1 MTQRIF
7 NFGAGP
13 SGMPTEVME
22 QAQAELL
29 DYQGMGVSVLE
40 ISHRSPEFEAIL
52 DEADR
57 LIRELSGLP
66 DNYHILYMHGGANMQ
81 FSAVPL
87 NLVQRSTGHT
97 MQYVETGNFAGRAI
111 KEAERFGTV
120 DVVASSAETQ
130 FDRIPELDTGLID
143 PDSAYL
149 HITSN
154 NTLFGTRWQQFPDTG
169 AVPLVADMTS
179 ELFSRVVD
187 YRQFGLVYAGFQK
200 NLGPAGMALVLI
212 RDDLLGQALEQT
224 PNLLNYSTMARDH
237 SLTNTTNTFA
247 IYLLKLMLEWKQRQG
262 GIAALEAANEQ
273 KAALLYQAL
282 DQSDFYRAVAHP
294 DHRSTM
300 NVAFHLAVPEAEK
313 DRLQQQFLTEAL
325 SHDLYALKGHKL
337 VGGLRASIYNA
348 MPLAGVQALVEF
360 MMEFE
365 RTRG

>member
-1 MTQRIF
+1 MTHRVF

-13 SGMPTEVME
+13 SGLPTEVME

-29 DYQGMGVSVLE
+29 DYRGMGVSVLE

-52 DEADR
+52 AESDQ

-66 DNYHILYMHGGANMQ
+66 DNYHILYMQGGANLQ

-87 NLVQRSTGHT
+87 NLVQRSATAT
-97 MQYVETGNFAGRAI
+97 MQYVNSGNFAGRAI
-111 KEAERFGTV
+111 KEAERYGSV
-120 DVVASSAETQ
+120 DIVASSADSQ
-130 FDRIPELDTGLID
+130 FDRIPELDVAGID
-143 PDSAYL
+143 PASAYL

-187 YRQFGLVYAGFQK
+187 YRQFGVVYAGFQK

-212 RDDLLGQALEQT
+212 RDDLLGDAMPHT
-224 PNLLNYSTMARDH
+224 PNLLNYGTMAADH

-247 IYLLKLMLEWKQRQG
+247 IYMLKLMLEWKQRRG
-262 GIAALEAANEQ
+262 GIAALEAINEQ
-273 KAALLYQAL
+273 KAALLYKTL
-282 DQSDFYRAVAHP
+282 DQSAFYRAVAHP
-294 DHRSTM
+294 EHRSTM
-300 NVAFHLAVPEAEK
+300 NVAFHLAVPDAEK

-325 SHDLYALKGHKL
+325 AHDLYALKGHKL

-360 MMEFE
+360 MLEFE